1 MQFIIC
7 PKCGTKFNPQTV
19 PCCPICKIQQWN
31 SDYNARYGNK
41 DRPKYQPL
49 IGTEKTKIKTVIN
62 LKTNYKFGIKYISH
76 RIHRSQESIK
86 ELVDKLLND
95 IGF

>member
-19 PCCPICKIQQWN
+19 PCCPICRIHQWN
-31 SDYNARYGNK
+31 SDYNARYRNK

-49 IGTEKTKIKTVIN
+49 IGTEKTKKRIISSELNTF
-62 LKTNYKFGIKYISH
+62 LTEYIEAKS
-76 RIHRSQESIK
+76 
-86 ELVDKLLND
+86 L
-95 IGF
+95 